1 MESARSY
8 LYKKELKPSEY
19 REMQRD
25 TDMLG
30 YYELFRDEKGITI
43 CCWIVD
49 EQHAKNVG
57 WIPCTSTDIQR
68 YKDLYVEKPLGEL
81 DRIAIK
87 SASKAGF
94 KKVKDALGY

>member
-1 MESARSY
+1 MKAM
-8 LYKKELKPSEY
+8 LYKKLVFKQEANQLLQETYYK
-19 REMQRD
+19 
-25 TDMLG
+25 LG
-30 YYELFRDEKGITI
+30 EEDNKVWV

-49 EQHAKNVG
+49 EDHAKNVG
-57 WIPCTSTDIQR
+57 WIPCTSTDIKR